1 MGVLN
6 FALLHD
12 QSIFLFEESF
22 MIIQDETKRIFTLQ
36 TCNTTYQMKAD
47 QNGLLLHTYYGPKIR
62 EGDLSRLIQYADRGF
77 SPNPN
82 EAGNDR
88 TYSLDTLPQEYSG
101 SGAGDFRLPS
111 LELELSDGS
120 HVADLRYTG
129 SQQERGKY
137 ALEGLPSFFA
147 PEDQAETL
155 VITLEDAVAQ
165 VRVEMLYGV
174 FEDCDLITRAVRI
187 TNRGGKPVRL
197 RRAAS
202 LCLDFPSAQLDFITF
217 DGGHV
222 KERGL
227 NRTPLRPGIQ
237 SVGSIRGISSHQH
250 NPFIML
256 CEPSADED
264 HGTCYGAALVYSGNF
279 EAAVERAQFEDARLT
294 LGIHPF
300 HFCWTLEPGEVFTTP
315 EAAMICSPRG
325 FGQMSRQFHRAVRE
339 HLLRDVWRD
348 RRKPVLVN
356 SWEAAYF
363 DFDTPKL
370 LRLAREAAN
379 LGVEL
384 FVLDDGWFG
393 HRDDDSSSLGDWW
406 ANEKKLPGGLG
417 ALATEINALG
427 MEFGLWI
434 EPEMVS
440 EDSQLYQ
447 KHPDWALNPPSR
459 PHTRGR
465 CQLVLDYTRPKV
477 REYVAQALE
486 KLLKTAHIS
495 YLKWDMNRA
504 LTQVWSAAL
513 PSERQGEVYHR
524 YVLGVYDLL
533 ERVRA
538 MSPGTLIEGCSG
550 GGGRFDM
557 GMLYY
562 TPQIWCSDNTDAID
576 RLRIQ
581 YGTSFAYPPST
592 MGAHVS
598 AVPNEQTGRSVPL
611 ETRGTVAMSGTFGY
625 EMDLGTLP
633 EEEKNLVRHQIR
645 DYRESYQLI
654 QSGDYYRLSPPS
666 PDGAP
671 TAWLHV
677 SQDRREALLCVVS
690 GQVHAGPPFRCLRL
704 KGLDPEKQYR
714 VTGGEELWPGDV
726 LMEAGFPLPMLR
738 EYQSLRLWLKAE

>member
-62 EGDLSRLIQYADRGF
+62 EGDLSRLIRYADRGF

-120 HVADLRYTG
+120 HVADLRYTD
-129 SQQERGKY
+129 SRQERGKY

-165 VRVEMLYGV
+165 IRVEMLYGV

-447 KHPDWALNPPSR
+447 KHPDWALNPPGR

-465 CQLVLDYTRPKV
+465 CQLVLDYTRPEV

>member
-1 MGVLN
+1 
-6 FALLHD
+6 
-12 QSIFLFEESF
+12 
-22 MIIQDETKRIFTLQ
+22 MIIQDDNKRIFTLQ
-36 TCNTTYQMKAD
+36 TRNTTYQMKAD
-47 QNGLLLHTYYGPKIR
+47 QNGLLLHTYYGPKLR
-62 EGDLSRLIQYADRGF
+62 GGDLSRLIRYADRGF
-77 SPNPN
+77 SPNPD

-111 LELELSDGS
+111 LELDLPDGS
-120 HVADLRYTG
+120 HVADLRYVG
-129 SQQERGKY
+129 ARQERGKY
-137 ALEGLPSFFA
+137 TLEGLPAFFA
-147 PEDQAETL
+147 QEEQADTL

-165 VRVEMLYGV
+165 VRVELLYGV
-174 FEDCDLITRAVRI
+174 LEDCDLITRAVRI
-187 TNRGGKPVRL
+187 TNQNNQPVRL

-222 KERGL
+222 KERSL
-227 NRTPLRPGIQ
+227 NRTPLRPGVQ

-250 NPFIML
+250 NPFVML
-256 CEPSADED
+256 CEPHADED
-264 HGTCYGAALVYSGNF
+264 HGICYGAALVYSGNF
-279 EAAVERAQFEDARLT
+279 EAAAERAQFEDARLT

-315 EAAMICSPRG
+315 EAAMICSQQG
-325 FGQMSRQFHRAVRE
+325 FGQMSRQFHRAIRE
-339 HLLRDVWRD
+339 HLLRDVWKD

-370 LRLAREAAN
+370 LRLAREAAD

-393 HRDDDSSSLGDWW
+393 HRNDDSSSLGDWW
-406 ANEKKLPGGLG
+406 ANEKKPPGGLG
-417 ALATEINALG
+417 ALAAEINALG

-447 KHPDWALNPPSR
+447 EHPDWALNPPLR
-459 PHTRGR
+459 PQTRGR
-465 CQLVLDYTRPKV
+465 CQLVLDYTRADV
-477 REYVAQALE
+477 LEYIAQALE

-513 PSERQGEVYHR
+513 PGERQGEIYHR
-524 YVLGVYDLL
+524 YMLGVYRLL

-625 EMDLGTLP
+625 EMDLGTLSD
-633 EEEKNLVRHQIR
+633 EEKNLVRQQIQE
-645 DYRESYQLI
+645 YRESYRLI

-677 SQDRREALLCVVS
+677 SQDQQEALLCVVS
-690 GQVHAGPPFRCLRL
+690 GQVHAAPPFRCLKL
-704 KGLDPEKQYR
+704 KGLNPDQQYR
-714 VTGGEELWPGDV
+714 VTSSDEPWPGDV
-726 LMEAGFPLPMLR
+726 LMEVGFPLPVLR

>member
-47 QNGLLLHTYYGPKIR
+47 QNGLFLHTYYGPKIR
-62 EGDLSRLIQYADRGF
+62 EGDLSRLIRYADRGF

-465 CQLVLDYTRPKV
+465 CQLVLDYTRPEV

>member
-22 MIIQDETKRIFTLQ
+22 MIIQDETNRIFTLQ

-47 QNGLLLHTYYGPKIR
+47 QNGLLLHTYYGPKIQ
-62 EGDLSRLIQYADRGF
+62 EGDLSRLIRYADRGF

-129 SQQERGKY
+129 SRQERGKY

-279 EAAVERAQFEDARLT
+279 EAAVEWAQFEDARLT

-465 CQLVLDYTRPKV
+465 CQLVLDYTRPEV

-714 VTGGEELWPGDV
+714 VTVGEELWPGDV